1 MFHETSAPPHAGA
14 QRDIMTIN
22 RPNMLE
28 DSASDGMPRYARLQ
42 KILEER
48 LNNGTYP
55 VGSLI
60 PPEIDLAAEFG
71 TSRTTIREALRYLRE
86 RGYVERKQGVGT
98 RVVSDTSKSTYYQS
112 FGSLQELFQVS
123 VETYYV
129 VMDIQLVTLDPETAE
144 LVGGLAGEEWLRIN
158 GVRWT
163 EPGGKPICYIQSFV
177 PKRFEDVVRQQFP
190 DHKGAFFTL
199 LERHAD
205 GPIEEAVQEIRAL
218 PMPPDFIRQ
227 LGLKPGSWSLQLL
240 RRYVTDSGTLIASFN
255 WHPADQ
261 MAYIMHIHRSKDAG
275 GE

>member
-1 MFHETSAPPHAGA
+1 
-14 QRDIMTIN
+14 MTTN
-22 RPNMLE
+22 RQTTLE
-28 DSASDGMPRYARLQ
+28 DHAADGIPRYARLQ

-60 PPEIDLAAEFG
+60 PPEIELAAEFS

-112 FGSLQELFQVS
+112 FGSLEELFQVS

-129 VMDIQLVTLDPETAE
+129 VMDTQLVILDAETAE
-144 LVGGLAGEEWLRIN
+144 LVGGLAGEEWMLIN

-163 EPGGKPICYIQSFV
+163 EPGGKPICYIQSYV
-177 PKRFEDVVRQQFP
+177 PKRFEDVVKQQFP
-190 DHKGAFFTL
+190 DHQGPFFTL

-218 PMPPDFIRQ
+218 PMPADIIRQ

-240 RRYVTDSGTLIASFN
+240 RRYVTDSGVLIASFN

-261 MAYIMHIHRSKDAG
+261 MAYIMHIHRSKKTG
-275 GE
+275 TE